1 MHTLHIKQRLE
12 RELDELARRDRSD
25 TRMIEELDVRSREL
39 ESDNRAAKFQIEKL
53 RDEFK
58 V

>member
-25 TRMIEELDVRSREL
+25 VRLIEELDVRSREL
-39 ESDNRAAKFQIEKL
+39 EADNRTAKFQIEKL

-58 V
+58 L